1 MPEFAQAMSRL
12 SVSEMS
18 TFAELV
24 ELPPEIGDFTEE
36 DGSETE
42 EEEERRIPM
51 LKLVAQL
58 TAAQKVA
65 LALKGNREA
74 RTILIR
80 DSNRVVAA
88 AAVRNPRLSEAEV
101 LSAAQN
107 RSLCDEVIRIIANSR
122 EMVRPYPVKL
132 ALVYN
137 PKTPLAVAMRFV
149 NFESSRR

>member
-18 TFAELV
+18 NFAELV

-42 EEEERRIPM
+42 EQEEERRIPM

-80 DSNRVVAA
+80 DSNRWLL
-88 AAVRNPRLSEAEV
+88 RL
-101 LSAAQN
+101 
-107 RSLCDEVIRIIANSR
+107 RCVIRVFLKPKSCPPLKIEVFATKSSGLLR
-122 EMVRPYPVKL
+122 TAVKWFDH
-132 ALVYN
+132 
-137 PKTPLAVAMRFV
+137 TPLNSLSYTIRKLPWRWRCVF
-149 NFESSRR
+149 